1 MSPFFR
7 LYCKWWT
14 SLVLQAQTISLSEFV
29 DILLYVAASPVIVGP
44 VQPVQYVS
52 LACFF
57 T

>member
-1 MSPFFR
+1 M
-7 LYCKWWT
+7 
-14 SLVLQAQTISLSEFV
+14 LQAQTISLSEFV